1 MRRSFINL
9 EPYYNSG
16 VEKMNV
22 NVEANLASRPKL
34 QDFKNYNR
42 SEAILK
48 KLYSMLYGHGPGHGT
63 FLSLPFDQLI
73 EHGTG
78 HLFKWRRENPT
89 PEEIKLTGRGCADP
103 RAVAELANAGGYS
116 AYVLHP
122 GVAAYA
128 SNFVKPDL
136 PLIYKI
142 DGRLN
147 QPDAASI
154 QSIIGDIKDAVN
166 LGASAIGTSLYPGS
180 DMIGKDM
187 ERVAAVV
194 RKAHANGFPAVV
206 WAYAR
211 GEGVDN
217 IKDTLY
223 WTSTAC
229 SLAASMGADIIKT
242 KYPAPVTDKNRDEY
256 FAYIQ
261 SQEKKVKGIE
271 KYLEFEPE
279 KGEKLS
285 HEQLVERVTYLTDAA
300 PESFMVVSGG
310 PKIKGNAKEE
320 LVEQTKVVMEGG
332 AEGRIIGRNF
342 WGVPMEEALDL
353 TSAVKEAM
361 KDKRYQR
368 AFSRG
373 TFTFK

>member
-1 MRRSFINL
+1 MSFIKA
-9 EPYYNSG
+9 SFG
-16 VEKMNV
+16 VEKMSV
-22 NVEANLASRPKL
+22 DIEMNLANRPKL

-48 KLYSMLYGHGPGHGT
+48 RLYSMLYEHGPGYGT

-78 HLFKWRRENPT
+78 HLFKWRREDST
-89 PEEIKLTGRGCADP
+89 PEEIELRGRGCADP
-103 RAVAELANAGGYS
+103 RAVAELANRGGYS

-128 SNFVKPDL
+128 SNFVRPDL

-147 QPDAASI
+147 QPDTASI
-154 QSIIGDIKDAVN
+154 QSIIGDVKDAVN

-180 DMIGKDM
+180 DMIREDM
-187 ERVAAVV
+187 ERVAAIV
-194 RKAHANGFPAVV
+194 REAHANGLPAVV

-211 GEGVDN
+211 GKGVDN
-217 IKDTLY
+217 IKETLY

-229 SLAASMGADIIKT
+229 SLAASLGADIIKT

-256 FAYIQ
+256 FSYIQ

-271 KYLEFEPE
+271 KYLELEPE
-279 KGEKLS
+279 KGEELS
-285 HEQLVERVTYLTDAA
+285 HEELVERITYLTDAA
-300 PESFMVVSGG
+300 PESFIVVSGG
-310 PKIKGNAKEE
+310 PKIEGDAKEE
-320 LVEQTKVVMEGG
+320 LVEQTKIVMEGG

-342 WGVPMEEALDL
+342 WGVSLEEALDL
-353 TSAVKEAM
+353 TAAVKEVM
-361 KDKRYQR
+361 RDKRFR
-368 AFSRG
+368 RPFSRG
-373 TFTFK
+373 IFTYER